1 MCVCKSFTTFC
12 AVISWSCCFFYWHVI
27 WEPQLSAEL
36 LNFTPIRLFLLFQT
50 VSLKIEG
57 SIYEFWEQWNCG
69 LLIKFR
75 LWRGLHFWVSC
86 VFSFFNNVDVWNT
99 HTGFLHETRAVAS
112 FSHWESLHSLEEVM
126 KKSWRNLNSKQSLFL
141 HYYLPRLLLLL
152 FFISNVCM
160 RVCVYYI
167 SDASWAEGRCA
178 RWLEPH
184 RSAECWR
191 LCPLIGQQGFVVWFC
206 VLWFQGP
213 KEPCSANQW
222 RRRMSELSR
231 SKSCGESFH
240 GTQQALGL
248 MQYMNR
254 CTLSSRQSSQIL
266 QQCSEI
272 KCSQKTRS
280 IPHIG
285 TPHRWYKLI
294 NGKAFEWMWIW
305 LTKLRYT
312 STALLWQERKD
323 YTALMPFL
331 TL

>member
-1 MCVCKSFTTFC
+1 MKLW
-12 AVISWSCCFFYWHVI
+12 VI
-27 WEPQLSAEL
+27 
-36 LNFTPIRLFLLFQT
+36 NK
-50 VSLKIEG
+50 VSTLEG
-57 SIYEFWEQWNCG
+57 TSS
-69 LLIKFR
+69 R
-75 LWRGLHFWVSC
+75 

-126 KKSWRNLNSKQSLFL
+126 KKSWRNLNSRQSLFL

-152 FFISNVCM
+152 FFISNVCI

-178 RWLEPH
+178 RWLEPY

-191 LCPLIGQQGFVVWFC
+191 LCPLIGQEGFVVWFC
-206 VLWFQGP
+206 VLWFQEP

-280 IPHIG
+280 IHHIG
-285 TPHRWYKLI
+285 TPHRWHKLI
-294 NGKAFEWMWIW
+294 YGN
-305 LTKLRYT
+305 
-312 STALLWQERKD
+312 
-323 YTALMPFL
+323 
-331 TL
+331 